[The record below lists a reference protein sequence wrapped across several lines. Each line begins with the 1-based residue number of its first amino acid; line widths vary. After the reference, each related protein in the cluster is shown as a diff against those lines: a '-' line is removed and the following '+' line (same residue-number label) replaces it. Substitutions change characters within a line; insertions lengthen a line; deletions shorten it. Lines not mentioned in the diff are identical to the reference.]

1 MGNCNNDPTGRLKM
15 FKLIENKFLNTP
27 MNKNLSNSDLA
38 IVRDSISKNK
48 KSKPS
53 LIEVLEKV
61 IKIIVINKN
70 NKQIEKKYF
79 KNR

>member
-38 IVRDSISKNK
+38 IVRVQHIK
-48 KSKPS
+48 K
-53 LIEVLEKV
+53 
-61 IKIIVINKN
+61 
-70 NKQIEKKYF
+70 
-79 KNR
+79 